1 VALSILQKYSYK
13 KGVEVLFH
21 FTGRGCAVK
30 AYQAVSGEDYTS

>member
-13 KGVEVLFH
+13 KGEVLFH